1 MEEENWY
8 GDLYNFFSPDMF
20 RDKMRKDKKSAEN
33 HWLKTKGNLVY
44 EYFNSLFNEHKSWF
58 LQELH
63 YFYKDL
69 YFMNSSADWC
79 SNEKECVVRN
89 LTLIV
94 SNHENTTMQDD
105 IYIQTFIEKSLDK
118 KNSIGVIEAG
128 LMLCSVYG
136 TYYTMRSLYDA
147 IRNNAFNSVIFLQ
160 YAENLMRKF
169 VSQYTDMIKIDI
181 KDLDNKISKI
191 DGKNIT
197 KYEKNEIAQ
206 KYALHE
212 MLTKYS
218 KNIKNEKETVI

>member
-8 GDLYNFFSPDMF
+8 NDLYNFFSPDMF
-20 RDKMRKDKKSAEN
+20 RDKMRKDKKSAKN
-33 HWLKTKGNLVY
+33 HWLKTEGNLVY

-63 YFYKDL
+63 SFYKDL

-94 SNHENTTMQDD
+94 TNTKDMTMQDD
-105 IYIQTFIEKSLDK
+105 IYMQTFIEKSLDK
-118 KNSIGVIEAG
+118 RNSSGIIEAG

-136 TYYTMRSLYDA
+136 TYYTMLSLYDA
-147 IRNNAFNSVIFLQ
+147 IKNNAFSSVIFMQ
-160 YAENLMRKF
+160 YAKDLMKKL
-169 VSQYTDMIKIDI
+169 VPKYTNSIKIDI
-181 KDLDNKISKI
+181 KDLDNKIKKI
-191 DGKNIT
+191 DGENIT